1 MLGQNIKFLR
11 TTKGLSQDGLCEE
24 INNLFPSTAKFY
36 KGRLS
41 KWERSIEEPKLSA
54 VKMIADYFKVT
65 VDDLA
70 NKDLSIEN
78 FDTNTTNI
86 LPIYKQLETPRQTK
100 VYSYAEKQL
109 EEQTKLKTV
118 KVYGQTAAGD
128 PITYGDDIVEEKE
141 ASYIPSGADIAL
153 VVKGDSMEPEIE
165 DGSIVFYKR
174 QPNIENGE
182 IAVVE
187 IDGNGVTCKKVKFDY
202 DNEKI
207 ILQSLNDKYEDQ
219 EFESTQI
226 RILGK
231 VVK

>member
-1 MLGQNIKFLR
+1 MSERGLKQVDVINLAKPYFDDVKI
-11 TTKGLSQDGLCEE
+11 TKTDLSQYVNDKTEPRQDKMY
-24 INNLFPSTAKFY
+24 I
-36 KGRLS
+36 LS
-41 KWERSIEEPKLSA
+41 KALNVNEAWLMGFNVEKERIPDWKRHDDIISIYE
-54 VKMIADYFKVT
+54 
-65 VDDLA
+65 
-70 NKDLSIEN
+70 
-78 FDTNTTNI
+78 
-86 LPIYKQLETPRQTK
+86 QLEKNRQKK

-109 EEQTKLKTV
+109 EDQIKLKTV

-202 DNEKI
+202 DNKKI

-219 EFESTQI
+219 EFESGQI